1 MRRDALSS
9 RLTRHPEGKK
19 AMRKRRR
26 TCTTI
31 YLGSNDKRFEYVTD
45 GNVKLADSVTIERW
59 VVRLMACTKAWMR
72 LDADGMRTI
81 HGTRIEG
88 LLNIELQWLAEL
100 TKARTIESEAFSVDD
115 DDDDDVAKDLI
126 ELIVNKP
133 VIRIGQNEEAKV
145 NVVVGNGNYTVRSFN
160 TAIAT
165 ATVSGELITVKSGS
179 QNGATTVEVMDG
191 EGVVA
196 NISVNVGVF
205 ELEVNEPEV
214 ILEVAGEKQ
223 LIVSMGNF
231 SSNDELSYEVEDET
245 VVSMVNTDQ
254 FRPFYTLTGLKNGH
268 TTVTFTD
275 HKGKQAVV
283 QVTVNPISIDVSNLT
298 PRVGVNNKIMI
309 TVEKGNGG
317 YSLTAEDEEIV
328 AIQQVDDTRFNLIG
342 KKAGITT
349 VFVRDEAEQELSLT
363 VTVVQADKVANLGS
377 GNYFKV
383 PFEYNGTADESLKN
397 LSTIT
402 FEARFNIESLNG
414 NDNGNARINT
424 VMGIEKKFLLR
435 VDVHKGGS
443 NDEER
448 FLQLAADDK
457 GSIRYEGSTKIETNK
472 WYDVAVVLDNSKSGS
487 ERIALYVNGVRETLQ
502 LSNGTPDDLKEINLT
517 SDFYI
522 GQSDGKRRLNG
533 AISYARIWTKALSD
547 QQISEQSGK
556 LLSEDKDGMVAN
568 WLFNNGNGNT
578 KTFVSLAG
586 KSFEAEAANIVSSW
600 KTDPILET
608 SAPTE

>member
-1 MRRDALSS
+1 MKRIYTYMCLLLLSVLS
-9 RLTRHPEGKK
+9 F
-19 AMRKRRR
+19 A
-26 TCTTI
+26 
-31 YLGSNDKRFEYVTD
+31 VT
-45 GNVKLADSVTIERW
+45 G
-59 VVRLMACTKAWMR
+59 C
-72 LDADGMRTI
+72 
-81 HGTRIEG
+81 
-88 LLNIELQWLAEL
+88 
-100 TKARTIESEAFSVDD
+100 DD

-424 VMGIEKKFLLR
+424 VMGIEKKFLCVSTCIREEAMMKNVSFSLLQMIKVVFAMRALLR
-435 VDVHKGGS
+435 
-443 NDEER
+443 
-448 FLQLAADDK
+448 
-457 GSIRYEGSTKIETNK
+457 
-472 WYDVAVVLDNSKSGS
+472 
-487 ERIALYVNGVRETLQ
+487 
-502 LSNGTPDDLKEINLT
+502 
-517 SDFYI
+517 
-522 GQSDGKRRLNG
+522 
-533 AISYARIWTKALSD
+533 
-547 QQISEQSGK
+547 
-556 LLSEDKDGMVAN
+556 
-568 WLFNNGNGNT
+568 
-578 KTFVSLAG
+578 
-586 KSFEAEAANIVSSW
+586 
-600 KTDPILET
+600 
-608 SAPTE
+608 

>member
-1 MRRDALSS
+1 
-9 RLTRHPEGKK
+9 
-19 AMRKRRR
+19 
-26 TCTTI
+26 
-31 YLGSNDKRFEYVTD
+31 
-45 GNVKLADSVTIERW
+45 
-59 VVRLMACTKAWMR
+59 
-72 LDADGMRTI
+72 
-81 HGTRIEG
+81 
-88 LLNIELQWLAEL
+88 
-100 TKARTIESEAFSVDD
+100 
-115 DDDDDVAKDLI
+115 
-126 ELIVNKP
+126 
-133 VIRIGQNEEAKV
+133 
-145 NVVVGNGNYTVRSFN
+145 
-160 TAIAT
+160 
-165 ATVSGELITVKSGS
+165 
-179 QNGATTVEVMDG
+179 
-191 EGVVA
+191 
-196 NISVNVGVF
+196 
-205 ELEVNEPEV
+205 
-214 ILEVAGEKQ
+214 
-223 LIVSMGNF
+223 
-231 SSNDELSYEVEDET
+231 
-245 VVSMVNTDQ
+245 
-254 FRPFYTLTGLKNGH
+254 
-268 TTVTFTD
+268 
-275 HKGKQAVV
+275 
-283 QVTVNPISIDVSNLT
+283 
-298 PRVGVNNKIMI
+298 MI

-317 YSLTAEDEEIV
+317 YSLTAENEEVV
-328 AIQQVDDTRFNLIG
+328 AIQQVDDTHFNLIG

-349 VFVRDEAEQELSLT
+349 VVVRDEAEQELSLT

-533 AISYARIWTKALSD
+533 AISYARIWTKALSE

-608 SAPTE
+608 STPTE

>member
-1 MRRDALSS
+1 MKRIYTYMCLLLLSVLS
-9 RLTRHPEGKK
+9 F
-19 AMRKRRR
+19 A
-26 TCTTI
+26 
-31 YLGSNDKRFEYVTD
+31 VT
-45 GNVKLADSVTIERW
+45 G
-59 VVRLMACTKAWMR
+59 C
-72 LDADGMRTI
+72 
-81 HGTRIEG
+81 
-88 LLNIELQWLAEL
+88 
-100 TKARTIESEAFSVDD
+100 DD

-328 AIQQVDDTRFNLIG
+328 AIQQVDDTRFN
-342 KKAGITT
+342 
-349 VFVRDEAEQELSLT
+349 
-363 VTVVQADKVANLGS
+363 
-377 GNYFKV
+377 
-383 PFEYNGTADESLKN
+383 
-397 LSTIT
+397 
-402 FEARFNIESLNG
+402 IESLNG

-608 SAPTE
+608 STPTE

>member
-1 MRRDALSS
+1 MKRIYTYMCLLLLSVLS
-9 RLTRHPEGKK
+9 F
-19 AMRKRRR
+19 A
-26 TCTTI
+26 
-31 YLGSNDKRFEYVTD
+31 VT
-45 GNVKLADSVTIERW
+45 G
-59 VVRLMACTKAWMR
+59 C
-72 LDADGMRTI
+72 
-81 HGTRIEG
+81 
-88 LLNIELQWLAEL
+88 
-100 TKARTIESEAFSVDD
+100 DD

-328 AIQQVDDTRFNLIG
+328 AIQQVDDTRFN
-342 KKAGITT
+342 
-349 VFVRDEAEQELSLT
+349 
-363 VTVVQADKVANLGS
+363 
-377 GNYFKV
+377 
-383 PFEYNGTADESLKN
+383 
-397 LSTIT
+397 
-402 FEARFNIESLNG
+402 IESLNG

-522 GQSDGKRRLNG
+522 GQSDGKCRLNG

>member
-1 MRRDALSS
+1 MKRIYTYMCLLLLSVLS
-9 RLTRHPEGKK
+9 F
-19 AMRKRRR
+19 A
-26 TCTTI
+26 
-31 YLGSNDKRFEYVTD
+31 VT
-45 GNVKLADSVTIERW
+45 G
-59 VVRLMACTKAWMR
+59 C
-72 LDADGMRTI
+72 
-81 HGTRIEG
+81 
-88 LLNIELQWLAEL
+88 
-100 TKARTIESEAFSVDD
+100 DD

-214 ILEVAGEKQ
+214 VLEVAGEKQ

-283 QVTVNPISIDVSNLT
+283 QVTVKPISIDVSNLT

-317 YSLTAEDEEIV
+317 YSLTAENEEIV
-328 AIQQVDDTRFNLIG
+328 AIQQVDDT
-342 KKAGITT
+342 
-349 VFVRDEAEQELSLT
+349 
-363 VTVVQADKVANLGS
+363 
-377 GNYFKV
+377 
-383 PFEYNGTADESLKN
+383 
-397 LSTIT
+397 
-402 FEARFNIESLNG
+402 RFNIESLNG

-608 SAPTE
+608 STPTE

>member
-1 MRRDALSS
+1 MKRIYTYMCLLLLSVLS
-9 RLTRHPEGKK
+9 F
-19 AMRKRRR
+19 A
-26 TCTTI
+26 
-31 YLGSNDKRFEYVTD
+31 VT
-45 GNVKLADSVTIERW
+45 G
-59 VVRLMACTKAWMR
+59 C
-72 LDADGMRTI
+72 
-81 HGTRIEG
+81 
-88 LLNIELQWLAEL
+88 
-100 TKARTIESEAFSVDD
+100 DD

-363 VTVVQADKVANLGS
+363 VTVVLI
-377 GNYFKV
+377 
-383 PFEYNGTADESLKN
+383 L
-397 LSTIT
+397 LSDMAEKCGVSI
-402 FEARFNIESLNG
+402 
-414 NDNGNARINT
+414 RIHQE
-424 VMGIEKKFLLR
+424 V
-435 VDVHKGGS
+435 
-443 NDEER
+443 
-448 FLQLAADDK
+448 
-457 GSIRYEGSTKIETNK
+457 GSICYAVYVGDCLICPYGGLFFVGSFQ
-472 WYDVAVVLDNSKSGS
+472 Y
-487 ERIALYVNGVRETLQ
+487 
-502 LSNGTPDDLKEINLT
+502 
-517 SDFYI
+517 
-522 GQSDGKRRLNG
+522 
-533 AISYARIWTKALSD
+533 
-547 QQISEQSGK
+547 
-556 LLSEDKDGMVAN
+556 
-568 WLFNNGNGNT
+568 
-578 KTFVSLAG
+578 
-586 KSFEAEAANIVSSW
+586 
-600 KTDPILET
+600 
-608 SAPTE
+608 